1 MVDEEREVATNTC
14 PEMGDVRIKW
24 ISSESQKLITFF
36 YSKVE
41 LLPRQQWVQEADS
54 YFLFSQEKAEQRWK
68 LDWIFFKWSL
78 TLNCLVRVEPF
89 ERQAEER
96 EVTDTVRKRFIFNL
110 SGLNLFIW
118 IQADFKIDF
127 VKS

>member
-1 MVDEEREVATNTC
+1 VVDEEREVATNTC

-54 YFLFSQEKAEQRWK
+54 YFLFSQEKAEQR
-68 LDWIFFKWSL
+68 
-78 TLNCLVRVEPF
+78 
-89 ERQAEER
+89 
-96 EVTDTVRKRFIFNL
+96 
-110 SGLNLFIW
+110 
-118 IQADFKIDF
+118 
-127 VKS
+127 